1 MIYNNLQT
9 KSIIDTNRIAKTN
22 TDLENFCHILN
33 ESING
38 MKKRGVIAGEI
49 TEAMVKELAMLNAEG
64 IKSELRKSYEAESS
78 KISIPF
84 ERRKFLESMN
94 QALAKVEGAVEE
106 LGEIISQSSLK
117 LPLRE
122 TGSTTNLNAKR
133 LKYLVLKD
141 GVVSFDR
148 AKVVEDNTY
157 KPSGEAEDF
166 IMRAALLHRQ
176 LVDFDRE
183 VRLLSGANGNMI
195 YGIGEADSVYCD
207 SLISVG
213 DGVINLDLRL
223 IKLLDFANADEL
235 LKSNRQFENSKIWGK
250 ELYQD

>member
-1 MIYNNLQT
+1 MTETNILIFKIMSYNNLQT

-94 QALAKVEGAVEE
+94 QALAEE
-106 LGEIISQSSLK
+106 IY
-117 LPLRE
+117 
-122 TGSTTNLNAKR
+122 GS
-133 LKYLVLKD
+133 
-141 GVVSFDR
+141 VVSC
-148 AKVVEDNTY
+148 
-157 KPSGEAEDF
+157 G
-166 IMRAALLHRQ
+166 
-176 LVDFDRE
+176 LVP
-183 VRLLSGANGNMI
+183 I
-195 YGIGEADSVYCD
+195 
-207 SLISVG
+207 
-213 DGVINLDLRL
+213 
-223 IKLLDFANADEL
+223 
-235 LKSNRQFENSKIWGK
+235 
-250 ELYQD
+250 